1 MATVFPLFIADA
13 EGASADRPPAASGRV
28 GSPVRPESLPREE
41 LMRRPGFAQVPA
53 NDSGT
58 KITEKTGPRQKD
70 SVFCVRSAFRRAN
83 RYSPPPEWL
92 KLFDVCLLPAAD
104 CSARYSSP

>member
-1 MATVFPLFIADA
+1 
-13 EGASADRPPAASGRV
+13 
-28 GSPVRPESLPREE
+28 
-41 LMRRPGFAQVPA
+41 MRRPGFAQVPA

-104 CSARYSSP
+104 CSARYFSP